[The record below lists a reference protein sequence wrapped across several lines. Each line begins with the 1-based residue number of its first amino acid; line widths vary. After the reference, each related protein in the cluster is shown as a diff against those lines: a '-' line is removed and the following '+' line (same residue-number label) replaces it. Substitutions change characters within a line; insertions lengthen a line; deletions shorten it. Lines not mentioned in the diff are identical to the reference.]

1 MYKERAMSDEIILTE
16 ANFADEV
23 LKSELPVLVDF
34 WAEWCGPCK
43 MLAPTLEELAAEYK
57 GRAKIGKLNVD
68 QNPAVAE
75 KYGIQSIP
83 TLILFHGGEI
93 AEQAVGA
100 KSKSYLI
107 EMLSKKVA

>member
-57 GRAKIGKLNVD
+57 GRANIGKLNVD

>member
-1 MYKERAMSDEIILTE
+1 MYKERAMSDEIVLTE

>member
-43 MLAPTLEELAAEYK
+43 MLAPTLEEIAAEYK

-68 QNPAVAE
+68 ENRTVAE

>member
-1 MYKERAMSDEIILTE
+1 MSDEIILTE